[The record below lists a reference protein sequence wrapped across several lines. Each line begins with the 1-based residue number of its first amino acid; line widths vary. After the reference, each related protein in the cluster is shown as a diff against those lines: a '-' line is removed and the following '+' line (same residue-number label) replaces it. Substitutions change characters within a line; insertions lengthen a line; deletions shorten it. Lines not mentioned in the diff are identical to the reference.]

1 MSEAHQKAGQSVSI
15 KPRICCRLCLAP
27 ENECVSIY
35 KTSAADKQ
43 PLSMK
48 INACVQIK
56 VSEKLFF
63 PISKCQKRKKSKSSI
78 IQSFQI
84 NLEFEKL
91 SLPWEEKSILS
102 HLVQHYIKKKMRI
115 CGKRE
120 GDRREKSFISIFWET
135 SALAHVLVSTILDFC
150 DLSSSSFFFFSLET
164 RWVSWWYL
172 KKKYTWK
179 K

>member
-56 VSEKLFF
+56 VSENSFF
-63 PISKCQKRKKSKSSI
+63 PIRNARKDFFSKSSI

-102 HLVQHYIKKKMRI
+102 HLVQHYIKMKMRI

-120 GDRREKSFISIFWET
+120 GDRREKSFISIFGKHQHYELMCWCPPFWIF
-135 SALAHVLVSTILDFC
+135 AIYHHHR
-150 DLSSSSFFFFSLET
+150 FFSFL
-164 RWVSWWYL
+164 L
-172 KKKYTWK
+172 KLDE
-179 K
+179 